1 MVAAALRGEK
11 VGNQDGA
18 TFRIYAAP
26 HGLAL
31 EHTISWPA
39 VDEIGE
45 LFKEIEATQ
54 REVLDLTNQ
63 KESMG
68 L

>member
-1 MVAAALRGEK
+1 MVAASLKGEM
-11 VGNQDGA
+11 VGNQDGS

-31 EHTISWPA
+31 EHTISWPTA
-39 VDEIGE
+39 DEIGKI
-45 LFKEIEATQ
+45 FKELEVAQ

-63 KESMG
+63 KESIG